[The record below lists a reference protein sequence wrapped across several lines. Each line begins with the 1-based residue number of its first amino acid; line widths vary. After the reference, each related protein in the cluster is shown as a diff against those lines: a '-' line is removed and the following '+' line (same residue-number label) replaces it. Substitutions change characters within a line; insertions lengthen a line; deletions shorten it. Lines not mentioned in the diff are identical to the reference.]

1 MTTASSSS
9 SICPKCGAPAIGK
22 FCSDCGTPLTAGEC
36 SRCSAPL
43 SSGARFC
50 NECGAGVESPA
61 DIRRAKAERR
71 TLATRVATGVGGLV
85 LVTIMVV
92 LAAQIGARSGPG
104 RVAGAAVVGQGAAA
118 GAPDISNMS
127 PREQAARLYDRVM
140 RLHEE
145 QKRDSVDFFA
155 QMALNAYAAIPDL
168 DLDGRYDMARIAMV
182 AGALPVARAQSDT
195 ILRRDPTHLLGL
207 LLSADLARA
216 ANDEPR
222 AERMETTFVSVAD
235 RERQRNLPEYEAHSA
250 EIESALNRLTAVRK
264 R

>member
-1 MTTASSSS
+1 MSTAPSPS
-9 SICPKCGAPAIGK
+9 SICPSCGASATGK

-50 NECGAGVESPA
+50 NECGARVESLA
-61 DIRRAKAERR
+61 TMRRANVARR
-71 TLATRVATGVGGLV
+71 TPATRIATGAGGLV
-85 LVTIMVV
+85 LVTIVVV
-92 LAAQIGARSGPG
+92 LAAQIGARSGTG
-104 RVAGAAVVGQGAAA
+104 RVAGATVVGQGAA
-118 GAPDISNMS
+118 GAPDISSMS

-182 AGALPVARAQSDT
+182 TGALPVARAQSDT

-207 LLSADLARA
+207 LLGADLARA
-216 ANDEPR
+216 ANDETL
-222 AERMETTFVSVAD
+222 AKRMETTLVSVAD
-235 RERQRNLPEYEAHSA
+235 RERQRNLPEYVAHSA
-250 EIESALNRLTAVRK
+250 EIESALNRLTAAK
-264 R
+264 KP

>member
-1 MTTASSSS
+1 
-9 SICPKCGAPAIGK
+9 
-22 FCSDCGTPLTAGEC
+22 
-36 SRCSAPL
+36 
-43 SSGARFC
+43 
-50 NECGAGVESPA
+50 
-61 DIRRAKAERR
+61 
-71 TLATRVATGVGGLV
+71 VGGLV
-85 LVTIMVV
+85 LVTIVVV

-104 RVAGAAVVGQGAAA
+104 RVAGAAVLGQGAAA
-118 GAPDISNMS
+118 AAPDISSMS